1 MVLLALM
8 FASGTLISQSGAPP
22 LSQGIVR
29 VCTIYF
35 DKDAQRPARV
45 EDSAQPCLTSAKKA
59 LLALPSGK
67 LYLVATADR
76 QKDNEA
82 GHGKARVE
90 QDMSGEDL
98 RYADVAAYRAVNT
111 KDYMVRSLH
120 MNPTRIVPFTT
131 YEDGQW
137 VEIYLVK
144 EGVSFKSSYP
154 KEIAPILSRPCTV
167 APCATGVEEFLIA
180 QPRDRI
186 AK

>member
-1 MVLLALM
+1 MVLLAFL
-8 FASGTLISQSGAPP
+8 FACGALIGQSAAPP
-22 LSQGIVR
+22 LPQGIVK

-45 EDSAQPCLTSAKKA
+45 EDSAQPCLISAKKA
-59 LLALPSGK
+59 MLALSSSK

-76 QKDNEA
+76 QRDNEA

-111 KDYMVRSLH
+111 KDYMVRWLH

-144 EGVSFKSSYP
+144 EGDSFKAAYP